1 MGLRELEQ
9 DLGQPSHGRRRPFEQ
24 QRHVALRLVKV
35 LRPVLGGE
43 PQVGDP
49 GKRCRDLDGH
59 LAKVWIGTHSATGV
73 FHAVLTHGRPSKVS
87 YQRTTVRTACTIELA
102 MPLTGIRVLD
112 LTRLLPGA
120 YCTLLLA
127 DMGADVI
134 KIEEPG
140 GGDYMRWTPPLVD
153 GQSALFNAINRNK
166 RSVTLDLKS
175 EGGRDLLL
183 QLVDGADVL
192 VEGNRPGVMGRLGLG
207 WDVLHSRN
215 ARLIMCSITGYG
227 QDGPFASRAGHDLN
241 YMATAGALGLNGD
254 REGPPVPLS
263 VQVADIGGGGLQPA
277 VAILGAMVGVQ
288 RGGEGRWIDASMT
301 DGAVSWLAMAFAT
314 HAGGETVARGEQ
326 RLAGRFACYRV
337 YACKGGGYFS
347 VAALE
352 PKFWSALCGAL
363 ERPDLVDL
371 QFSED
376 DSVHVAVEEIFASRT
391 RIDWQQKLAALDAC
405 CEPVL
410 DIDEVASHPQI
421 AARRLI
427 ETHETGV
434 EVRPAI
440 RMSEG
445 WRRRAA
451 PRLGEHTAEILSE
464 LGIEGTKLE
473 ELKTS
478 GAI

>member
-1 MGLRELEQ
+1 
-9 DLGQPSHGRRRPFEQ
+9 
-24 QRHVALRLVKV
+24 
-35 LRPVLGGE
+35 
-43 PQVGDP
+43 
-49 GKRCRDLDGH
+49 
-59 LAKVWIGTHSATGV
+59 
-73 FHAVLTHGRPSKVS
+73 
-87 YQRTTVRTACTIELA
+87 

-134 KIEEPG
+134 KVEEPG
-140 GGDYMRWTPPLVD
+140 AGDYMRWTPPLAG

-166 RSVTLDLKS
+166 RSVTLNLKS
-175 EGGRDLLL
+175 DAGRDLLL
-183 QLVDGADVL
+183 RLVDGADVL
-192 VEGNRPGVMGRLGLG
+192 VEGNRPGVMDRLGLG
-207 WDVLHSRN
+207 WDVLHARN
-215 ARLIMCSITGYG
+215 ERLVVCSITGYG

-241 YMATAGALGLNGD
+241 YMATAGALGLNGE

-277 VAILGAMVGVQ
+277 VAILGALVGVQ
-288 RGGEGRWIDASMT
+288 RGGQGRWIDASMT

-314 HAGGETVARGEQ
+314 HAGGEGVARGEQ
-326 RLAGRFACYRV
+326 RLSGRFACYRV

-352 PKFWSALCGAL
+352 PKFWSALCDAL

-371 QFSED
+371 QFSD
-376 DSVHVAVEEIFASRT
+376 DGAVHMALEEIFASRS
-391 RIDWQQKLAALDAC
+391 RIEWQRKLSALDAC

-410 DIDEVASHPQI
+410 NLDEVRSHPQVM
-421 AARRLI
+421 ARRLI
-427 ETHETGV
+427 ETRESGV

-440 RMSEG
+440 PLSEG
-445 WRRRAA
+445 WRRRDA
-451 PRLGEHTAEILSE
+451 PRLGEHTAEVLGE
-464 LGIEGTKLE
+464 LGIEGAQLE
-473 ELKTS
+473 ELQVA